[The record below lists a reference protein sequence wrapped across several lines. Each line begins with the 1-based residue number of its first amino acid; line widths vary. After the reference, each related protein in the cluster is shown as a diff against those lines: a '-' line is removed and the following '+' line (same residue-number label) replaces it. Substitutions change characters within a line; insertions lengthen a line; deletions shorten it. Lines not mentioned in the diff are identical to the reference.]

1 MDRKVLAILLIILTA
16 TCLVMGCA
24 GRRNEA
30 TPTPMPTT
38 APAAT
43 ASIGTAAGSAVQ
55 ASAVPGQATAT
66 PVPTAVPSGTVS
78 GSSGS
83 GIAGLNP
90 SLLDISGEGQDEG
103 GMPDDGL
110 PTPTVN

>member
-16 TCLVMGCA
+16 ACLVVGCA

-38 APAAT
+38 VPAAT
-43 ASIGTAAGSAVQ
+43 ATIAPAASAAVQ
-55 ASAVPGQATAT
+55 ASAGPGQAMAT
-66 PVPTAVPSGTVS
+66 SAPAVTVS
-78 GSSGS
+78 GSSAPGV
-83 GIAGLNP
+83 AGLNP